1 MASSTNSSDEK
12 RDSILRAVIPVFG
25 RLGFRKATVE
35 DLAGAAGLSKQG
47 LYLHFSGKEDVFVA
61 AMQRYLEDGLH
72 FVDEALATADAPLLD
87 RLVDA
92 MDAWF
97 GRHLDTFT
105 PPSLDVIEA
114 ADRSKSAIE
123 GYTTAF
129 KARIETALMQS
140 DEFAATE
147 NICTPGELSEVLFR
161 FGLTWK
167 EVRQS
172 RADFQCKVRLCV
184 RACCQLNTSARD
196 AE

>member
-1 MASSTNSSDEK
+1 MTSSTNSSDEK

-35 DLAGAAGLSKQG
+35 DLAEAAGLSKQG

-61 AMQRYLEDGLH
+61 AMQRYLEDGLR
-72 FVDEALATADAPLLD
+72 FVDEALATANAPLLD
-87 RLVDA
+87 RLVGA

-114 ADRSKSAIE
+114 AHQSGSAIE

-147 NICTPGELSEVLFR
+147 NICTPGELSEVLLR

-167 EVRQS
+167 EARQS
-172 RADFQCKVRLCV
+172 RADFRGKVRLCV
-184 RACCQLNTSARD
+184 RACSQLNTSARD
-196 AE
+196 AD

>member
-1 MASSTNSSDEK
+1 MAPSTNSSDEK

-35 DLAGAAGLSKQG
+35 DLAEAAGLSKQG

-61 AMQRYLEDGLH
+61 AMQRYLVDGLH
-72 FVDEALATADAPLLD
+72 FVDEALATANAPLLD
-87 RLVDA
+87 RLVGA

-114 ADRSKSAIE
+114 AHQSGAAIE

-129 KARIETALMQS
+129 KARIETALTQS

-147 NICTPGELSEVLFR
+147 NICTPGELSEVLLR
-161 FGLTWK
+161 IGLTWK
-167 EVRQS
+167 EARQS
-172 RADFQCKVRLCV
+172 RADFRGKVRLCV
-184 RACCQLNTSARD
+184 RACSQLNTSARD
-196 AE
+196 AD

>member
-1 MASSTNSSDEK
+1 MAPSTNSSDEK

-97 GRHLDTFT
+97 GRHLEAFT

-114 ADRSKSAIE
+114 ADRSNSAIE
-123 GYTTAF
+123 GYKTAF

-147 NICTPGELSEVLFR
+147 NICTPGELSEVLLR

-167 EVRQS
+167 EARQS
-172 RADFQCKVRLCV
+172 RADFRGKVRLCV
-184 RACCQLNTSARD
+184 RACCQLNTSAQD